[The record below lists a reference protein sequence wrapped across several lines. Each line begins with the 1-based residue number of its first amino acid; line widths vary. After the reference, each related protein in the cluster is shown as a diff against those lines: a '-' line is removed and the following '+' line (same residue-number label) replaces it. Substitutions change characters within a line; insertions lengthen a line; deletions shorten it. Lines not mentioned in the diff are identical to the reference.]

1 MDNFQPIQTRLY
13 LRLGALLSVAV
24 TLATFLFSAFQPPSL
39 EAAPPS
45 FQDAVDASDLIMVGL
60 VPGTNPAELSTY
72 FAQQGFQVVEHWP
85 AFDLAAIR
93 PLPSAAV
100 FGAET
105 MVAAA
110 STLSLV
116 RFAEA
121 DARVEAAIVE
131 ATDTDAAGIEANPW
145 VLPNDPSYA
154 SQWALPRINMET
166 AWNVTHGSP
175 SVVVAIVDSGVEVTH
190 EDLSLASVYPNGAE
204 LNGQPGIDDDNNG
217 YIDDIYGW
225 DWVDDDDD
233 PNDLYGHGTHVA
245 GALVAGT
252 NNNLGVAGA
261 SPNLR
266 ILPLRILDQRGAG
279 FISDL
284 VSALDYARTQGADI
298 VNLSLVL
305 RTDSSSVYEAVK
317 RLYAEDV
324 LVVAVTGNNGPR
336 VYWPGVYTETIAV
349 AAVNADDV
357 HASFSN
363 VGPETDI
370 AAPGDGVLSTYKD
383 NSYRE
388 WQGTSFAAPYVAAA
402 AGLVWSLR
410 PDLTR
415 EEVVDILLQTAV
427 DVNAAEHPGV
437 DPYLGYGRLDIGAS
451 LLKASEGVRV
461 DVQLPAGNY
470 FSVGQP
476 LQIPIRLTV
485 TDTQSGAALPVQGA
499 VVDVAIAS
507 PKPPDAEAFTAAV
520 IEERFYSDESGYV
533 VGTLPLPDQPG
544 SYTLIVTHGVHS
556 HSLPLD
562 VKATPLAL
570 SLVPAVTE
578 VQVGD
583 GSVAL
588 AVTAKLQDGELY
600 VDDLLVTLRTTLG
613 RFSDGSQSRTILI
626 SGGVFTET
634 LSTGTVA
641 GVAEVELN
649 VSGQKQQVSV
659 LVKPG
664 MPARLEGPSSL
675 VGRDFG
681 SGATVEI
688 ELHVYDQYGNQV
700 WAPYPINFYSTGGQF
715 SPASVQTSN
724 GEATV
729 SFTMGSWV
737 QGPQPIWAMIPGT
750 FAVYRV
756 DAIRLA
762 HHRYLPFLQSID
774 D

>member
-1 MDNFQPIQTRLY
+1 MDNSQPMQTRLY
-13 LRLGALLSVAV
+13 SRLGALFSVAV
-24 TLATFLFSAFQPPSL
+24 ALATFLLLAFQSPSL
-39 EAAPPS
+39 EAAPS
-45 FQDAVDASDLIMVGL
+45 SNQETVNASDLILVGL
-60 VPGTNPAELSTY
+60 MPGTNPAELSTY
-72 FAQQGFQVVEHWP
+72 FAQQGFQLAEHWP

-100 FGAET
+100 FSAET

-121 DARVEAAIVE
+121 DGLVEAAVV
-131 ATDTDAAGIEANPW
+131 DAADRDLSSVDTNPW
-145 VLPNDPSYA
+145 VLPNDPLYEN
-154 SQWALPRINMET
+154 QWALPQINMET
-166 AWNVTHGSP
+166 AWNITHGNP
-175 SVVVAIVDSGVEVTH
+175 TVVVAIVDSGVEVTH
-190 EDLSLASVYPNGAE
+190 EDLMLASVYPNGIE
-204 LNGQPGIDDDNNG
+204 LNGQPGIDDDDNG

-225 DWVDDDDD
+225 DWVDDDND

-245 GALVAGT
+245 GALVAVT

-266 ILPLRILDQRGAG
+266 IVPLRILDQRGAG

-284 VSALDYARTQGADI
+284 VSALDYARTQGANI

-305 RTDSSSVYEAVK
+305 RSDSNSVYEAIK

-336 VYWPGVYTETIAV
+336 VYWPGVYTETVAV
-349 AAVNADDV
+349 AAVNAGDA

-370 AAPGDGVLSTYKD
+370 AAPGDGVLSTYRD

-410 PDLTR
+410 PDLSR
-415 EEVVDILLQTAV
+415 DEIVDILLQTAV
-427 DVNAAEHPGV
+427 DVNAAEHPGF
-437 DPYLGYGRLDIGAS
+437 DPYLGHGRLDVGAA
-451 LLKASEGVRV
+451 LMRASEGVHV
-461 DVQLPAGNY
+461 HLQLPAGSY
-470 FSVGQP
+470 LSVGQP
-476 LQIPIRLTV
+476 LQIPIRVTV

-499 VVDVAIAS
+499 VVDVAIIS
-507 PKPPDAEAFTAAV
+507 PKPSDAEAFTAAV

-544 SYTLIVTHGVHS
+544 LYTLMVTHGVHS
-556 HSLPLD
+556 HSLVID
-562 VKATPLAL
+562 VKASPLAL
-570 SLVPAVTE
+570 SLTPEVTE

-583 GSVAL
+583 GAVAL
-588 AVTAKLQDGELY
+588 AVTAETQDGALFVE
-600 VDDLLVTLRTTLG
+600 DLLITLQTTLG
-613 RFSDGSQSRTILI
+613 HFPDGSQSRTVMI
-626 SGGVFTET
+626 SGGVLTET

-641 GVAEVELN
+641 GIAEVELN
-649 VSGQKQQVSV
+649 VSGQKQQISV
-659 LVKPG
+659 LFKPG
-664 MPARLEGPSSL
+664 VPARLEGPSLL

-688 ELHVYDQYGNQV
+688 ELHVYDRYGNQV

-715 SPASVQTSN
+715 SPASVQALN

-729 SFTMGSWV
+729 SYTIGSWV

-762 HHRYLPFLQSID
+762 HHRYLPFIQSD
-774 D
+774 